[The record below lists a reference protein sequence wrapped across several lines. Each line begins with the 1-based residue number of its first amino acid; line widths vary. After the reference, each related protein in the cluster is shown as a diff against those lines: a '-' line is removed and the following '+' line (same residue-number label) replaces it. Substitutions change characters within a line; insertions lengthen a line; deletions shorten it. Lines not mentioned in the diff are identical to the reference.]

1 MYTSIVPAPSLH
13 PSSFPARP
21 SDRHAGP
28 HLPNRQRSIEV
39 AAGRDGYGWDY
50 SGGGGLVD
58 ENMIVLRRRIH
69 EMKMAERNYEAP
81 SEWMDWEKRYYARYH
96 ADVSDIL
103 CLLQTLLMNTRPS
116 VAIGLM
122 AVLALSVPTRAIDAS
137 ASANESLMLPEII
150 VKDSLDA
157 FGLLRIRKK

>member
-1 MYTSIVPAPSLH
+1 MYTSIVACPSLH

-39 AAGRDGYGWDY
+39 AAGRDGYG
-50 SGGGGLVD
+50 GLVD
-58 ENMIVLRRRIH
+58 ENMIVLRKRIH

-122 AVLALSVPTRAIDAS
+122 AVLALSVPTSAILILFHLIQAS
-137 ASANESLMLPEII
+137 KWILAGMHL
-150 VKDSLDA
+150 
-157 FGLLRIRKK
+157 G